1 MSKQEKAKPSVVPQ
15 TSAEL
20 PSGVISTNEN
30 LQTVPIM
37 MKSDIKSHLTL
48 DFLKTNVNK
57 HTEKK
62 NGLTYLS
69 WAWAWAEVLKA
80 DTSATFHVEQFNG
93 MPYMDVNG
101 TGMVWVT
108 VTIFDQPRT
117 CMLPVM
123 DYRNKPIQNPDAFQ
137 VNTAIMRCLVKAVAL
152 HGLGLYIYAGEDLP
166 EDSDEPVSVA
176 KAETPKAKKYED
188 DASSFFAEKMIEYA
202 DKAWHVQS
210 VADLTDYWK
219 SNQERLEDLKRDRP
233 DLWENVKNHFTELK
247 LKFKDQKQAEFNK
260 AGT

>member
-1 MSKQEKAKPSVVPQ
+1 METQMQSKGDLK
-15 TSAEL
+15 
-20 PSGVISTNEN
+20 G
-30 LQTVPIM
+30 
-37 MKSDIKSHLTL
+37 DLTRA
-48 DFLKTNVNK
+48 FLKTNVNA

-80 DTSATFHVEQFNG
+80 DTSAKFHVEQFNG

-108 VTIFDQPRT
+108 VTIFDQART

-137 VNTAIMRCLVKAVAL
+137 VNTAIMRCLVKAIAL
-152 HGLGLYIYAGEDLP
+152 HGLSLYIYAGEDVP

-176 KAETPKAKKYED
+176 KAEKPKAKKYED
-188 DASSFFAEKMIEYA
+188 DASTLFAEKMIEYA
-202 DKAWHVQS
+202 DQAWHVQS
-210 VADLTDYWK
+210 VGDLTDYWK

-233 DLWENVKNHFTELK
+233 DLWDNVKNHFTELK